1 MKSNISLKKNLNI
14 WMALSLVVGMVIGSG
29 VFFKA
34 TPVAKYSGS
43 FTFIFFAWL
52 LGGVMSLCG
61 ALVAAE
67 FSARY
72 PHTGGLYVY
81 LEKIYGNEISFLFGW
96 MNTLIYIPAILSALS
111 VLFADQ
117 VSSMLNAN
125 QMVHD
130 ILALSILTAIV
141 IINVIG
147 NKYGGALQL
156 LATVLKLIPLF
167 LIILFGLIRPIE
179 AENFASYGHFTK
191 NFGLAVL
198 STLWAYDG
206 WLSVPNVAGEMKNAK
221 KNLVLVLIFG
231 MLFGIVVYLL
241 VNIAYINVIGIGKLA
256 TVENATNLISEKLFG
271 QIGKVLISLGIIIS
285 IVGTLN
291 GFALTGIRIPYA
303 MATNQRFIANNVFSK
318 LHPRFATPVNS
329 SILVYILSLL
339 YIFTRSFNR
348 LTDLAM
354 FSTWIFYVLFFTGIF
369 IKRKREGKNKE
380 GYNTFLYPITP
391 LVAIFSGLYVLVNN
405 IFSNPTDSIFSV
417 LITLLGLPVY
427 FLFVKKKIKK

>member
-1 MKSNISLKKNLNI
+1 MESNILLKKNLNI

-34 TPVAKYSGS
+34 TPVAKHSGS
-43 FTFIFFAWL
+43 FTFIFLAWF

-61 ALVAAE
+61 ALVAAK

-96 MNTLIYIPAILSALS
+96 MNTLIYTPAILSALS

-125 QMVHD
+125 QILHD
-130 ILALSILTAIV
+130 ILALGILTAIV

-156 LATVLKLIPLF
+156 LATVLKLIPIF
-167 LIILFGLIRPIE
+167 LIIFFGLIKP
-179 AENFASYGHFTK
+179 AAAGNFDTYFYHPR

-221 KNLVLVLIFG
+221 KNLVFVLIFG
-231 MLFGIVVYLL
+231 MSFVMLVYLL
-241 VNIAYINVIGIGKLA
+241 VNIAYINVIGIEKLA
-256 TVENATNLISEKLFG
+256 MAENAINIISEKLFG
-271 QIGKVLISLGIIIS
+271 QIGKALISLGIIIS

-303 MATNQRFIANNVFSK
+303 MAANQKFVANNIFSR

-329 SILVYILSLL
+329 SILVYVLSVL

-354 FSTWIFYVLFFTGIF
+354 FSTWIFYVLFFIGIF
-369 IKRKREGKNKE
+369 IKRKREGKNE
-380 GYNTFLYPITP
+380 DGYNTFLYPITP
-391 LVAIFSGLYVLVNN
+391 LVAIFSGLYILVNN
-405 IFSNPTDSIFSV
+405 IFSNPTDSIFSILV
-417 LITLLGLPVY
+417 TILGLPVY
-427 FLFVKKKIKK
+427 VIFVKKKN